1 MTMRAARRYELS
13 LGHPRQSL
21 SVEELDDWFGAR
33 PHYVCGDGLYHY
45 QNEDT
50 GVSFAFAQR
59 IVEDEETGGVLLT
72 LSFSLDYFRPGFF
85 AVEAGIEL
93 GQCVA
98 ALHLHVV
105 DAATGRSAEPYRAE
119 RFIADWQRGNA
130 SACRAMLQGDRVIA
144 RFLPDL
150 PRSTLQV
157 VWQWN
162 YTRRMRQAQLGAGVH
177 VSPLKLIAY
186 GGEIATAQLWS
197 DAIPIVLAVP
207 DYFLIARNTLAPVA
221 GQPDLVVVPTITVM
235 EHVAAFCIRREGVM
249 LLDYNVPPPA
259 VRAFVQGLAPTARVS
274 VLTADSVLDRETL
287 EAVQGGQFQSP
298 RS

>member
-1 MTMRAARRYELS
+1 MTMRAVRRYELS

-33 PHYVCGDGLYHY
+33 PHYVCADGLYHY
-45 QNEDT
+45 QNKDT

-59 IVEDEETGGVLLT
+59 IAGDEGTDDALLT
-72 LSFSLDYFRPGFF
+72 LRFSLDYFRPGFF

-98 ALHLHVV
+98 DLHLHVV
-105 DAATGRSAEPYRAE
+105 DAATGRRTEPYRAE

-130 SACRAMLQGDRVIA
+130 SACRAMLHGDRVVA

-162 YTRRMRQAQLGAGVH
+162 YTRRMRQAQLGADVH

-207 DYFLIARNTLAPVA
+207 DYFLIARNTLAPVT
-221 GQPDLVVVPTITVM
+221 GPDLVVVPTLTVM
-235 EHVAAFCIRREGVM
+235 EHVAAFCIRREGAM
-249 LLDYNVPPPA
+249 LLDYSVPPPA
-259 VRAFVQGLAPTARVS
+259 VRAFVQGLAATARVS
-274 VLTADSVLDRETL
+274 MLTADSVLDRETL
-287 EAVQGGQFQSP
+287 EAVQGGQFQSS

>member
-1 MTMRAARRYELS
+1 MRAARRYELS

-21 SVEELDDWFGAR
+21 SVEELDDWFAAR
-33 PHYVCGDGLYHY
+33 PHYVCSDGLYHY
-45 QNEDT
+45 QNVDT

-59 IVEDEETGGVLLT
+59 IVEDEETDGTLLT
-72 LSFSLDYFRPGFF
+72 LRFCLDYFRPGFF

-105 DAATGRSAEPYRAE
+105 DPGSGRSTGPYSAE

-130 SACRAMLQGDRVIA
+130 SACRAVVEGDRVIV
-144 RFLPDL
+144 RSLPGL

-162 YTRRMRQAQLGAGVH
+162 YTRRTRQAGLGARVH
-177 VSPLKLIAY
+177 VPPMKLIVYA
-186 GGEIATAQLWS
+186 GEVATAQLWP
-197 DAIPIVLAVP
+197 DAIPIALAVP
-207 DYFLIARNTLAPVA
+207 DYFLVARKALAPTA
-221 GQPDLVVVPTITVM
+221 GQADLVVVPTITVM
-235 EHVAAFCIRREGVM
+235 EQVAAFCSRREGAMV
-249 LLDYNVPPPA
+249 LDYDTPPPEL
-259 VRAFVQGLAPTARVS
+259 RAFVQGLAPTPRIT

-287 EAVQGGQFQSP
+287 DAVQSGLSQTP
-298 RS
+298 RA